1 MLHDIFNKYN
11 NTVDR
16 IIKMKAI
23 EVMDDYYAEYNGI
36 AFNED
41 PSMEFH
47 SNKKNLKFKVGGKN
61 NKNIFAKEYTPN
73 WPEEVLLLI
82 KLEIQFLSLMLLVI

>member
-16 IIKMKAI
+16 IIKMKPI

-47 SNKKNLKFKVGGKN
+47 SNKKNLKFKGGGKN

-82 KLEIQFLSLMLLVI
+82 K